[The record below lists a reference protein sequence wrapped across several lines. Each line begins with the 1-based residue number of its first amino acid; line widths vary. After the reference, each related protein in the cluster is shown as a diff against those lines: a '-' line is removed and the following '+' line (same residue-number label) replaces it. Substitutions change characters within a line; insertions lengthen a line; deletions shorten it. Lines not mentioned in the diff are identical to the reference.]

1 MSNSRSNA
9 AAINRRA
16 GNIVQQR
23 PNTQQQQA
31 PVGFNPKTP
40 VQSQPPQTNPKN
52 VRFVPSGQ
60 GLPPPPP
67 NNSSAQPRYFQQ
79 PTIPVKTAGVNG
91 PVGQVS
97 ISDAFAL
104 VTIRLGRVE
113 QFIQQLQE
121 EGLESLG
128 ISTSDN
134 QNENNG
140 STAVLD
146 LQNTLKENE
155 KTILGLT
162 QKIDSYESTIQNMK
176 DMLLTLTMKN
186 EKNSI
191 ETSVI
196 FNKFEENMKS
206 IEINVNGLVEKHDY
220 LQNQLQTSFVETPL
234 EISDDIN
241 EEKNEILEIEVE
253 TVSETETEE

>member
-23 PNTQQQQA
+23 PNTQQQA

-40 VQSQPPQTNPKN
+40 VQNQPPQTNPKN

-60 GLPPPPP
+60 GLPPPP

-128 ISTSDN
+128 IPTSDN
-134 QNENNG
+134 QNENNV
-140 STAVLD
+140 STASLD
-146 LQNTLKENE
+146 IQNTLKENE
-155 KTILGLT
+155 KTIVTLT

-186 EKNSI
+186 EKNSM

-220 LQNQLQTSFVETPL
+220 LQNQLENSFLEETTL
-234 EISDDIN
+234 EISNDMN
-241 EEKNEILEIEVE
+241 EEKDEIIEIEIE

>member
-23 PNTQQQQA
+23 PNTQQQA

-40 VQSQPPQTNPKN
+40 VQNQPPQTNPKN

-60 GLPPPPP
+60 GLPPPP
-67 NNSSAQPRYFQQ
+67 NNSSAQPKYYQQ

-128 ISTSDN
+128 ITTSDN
-134 QNENNG
+134 QNDNNA
-140 STAVLD
+140 SSAVLD

-155 KTILGLT
+155 KTIVTLT

-186 EKNSI
+186 EKNSM

-196 FNKFEENMKS
+196 LNKFEENMKS
-206 IEINVNGLVEKHDY
+206 IEINVNELVEKHDY
-220 LQNQLQTSFVETPL
+220 LQNQLQTSFDEYPL
-234 EISDDIN
+234 EISNDIN
-241 EEKNEILEIEVE
+241 EEKDEIREIEIE